1 MPYQFII
8 MVFLGGIF
16 GVLFLLY
23 LKDIFSENSDKI
35 CFFFLVFNVQEYFEG
50 LVWDLRR
57 ISKWSGKEVTV
68 FVVDMG
74 SIDDTIQI
82 IRHLDQKGF
91 VRVLT
96 SHQAA
101 RLIRNRRKEGNWV
114 FNLNSNT
121 EVKEIRK
128 SMVKI
133 FNGLKGNSES
143 LPK

>member
-8 MVFLGGIF
+8 MAFLGGIF
-16 GVLFLLY
+16 GILFFLCV
-23 LKDIFSENSDKI
+23 KDIFSENSDKV
-35 CFFFLVFNVQEYFEG
+35 CFFLFVFNVQEYLEG

-57 ISKWSGKEVTV
+57 ISKWSGKEVMV

-74 SIDDTIQI
+74 SIDDSIQI
-82 IRHLDQKGF
+82 IQHLDQKGF
-91 VRVLT
+91 VRQIT

-101 RLIRNRRKEGNWV
+101 KIIRSRHKENNWV

-128 SMVKI
+128 SVVKI
-133 FNGLKGNSES
+133 FSGLKGNSES